1 MGAPRPHL
9 CLEGR
14 IGFPTRPAPSPPAG
28 PGGLARTEPYACEV
42 FLCLIC
48 VAGSRERRGGGR
60 ISTGGFRS
68 RARCGRRGLQTAPWT
83 PRLGGIRALLRWDGH
98 TPPLGSPAARAPA
111 RAGVG
116 ESRSRD
122 SDPGPAAAAWEGGRQ
137 TDGVSSGGLSSSR
150 TRLSGGWWTVGTALR
165 TAPKQGPAGQR
176 GWGGERSA
184 SYVPRRRCVS
194 SASAL
199 PGLLLP
205 LSVVSQLFRNSSGA
219 PAGRSPRPS
228 CAGMKSRPREFR
240 RPSEA
245 NTSIVFTFSLWVWT
259 WVAAFFLQ
267 PLACS
272 PERDQKLLLI
282 LCPSA
287 WHRVGARQMFARGM
301 NKLAE
306 GWTRVYVKGL

>member
-1 MGAPRPHL
+1 MEAVSPRGDSGVGPDAGA
-9 CLEGR
+9 
-14 IGFPTRPAPSPPAG
+14 
-28 PGGLARTEPYACEV
+28 
-42 FLCLIC
+42 
-48 VAGSRERRGGGR
+48 
-60 ISTGGFRS
+60 GGFKLRPGH
-68 RARCGRRGLQTAPWT
+68 RDWAGFGRCC
-83 PRLGGIRALLRWDGH
+83 DGTDTH
-98 TPPLGSPAARAPA
+98 SPPPLGSPAARAPA

-150 TRLSGGWWTVGTALR
+150 TRLSGGWWRVGTALR

-205 LSVVSQLFRNSSGA
+205 PSVVSQLFRNSSGA